1 MGSTADKLQYLGE
14 TKVAIH
20 DAIVAKG
27 VSVASGTPFRD
38 YATKIAQI
46 STGSASS
53 WSQSYYDTA
62 YSQMV
67 SDFNSNKP
75 YDWLTLPSL
84 SEYDER
90 VVGLHAVYPSA
101 NFCSLVCSGDYTVDW
116 GDGTVENF
124 TSGTQAYHI
133 YDYNTFDI
141 GGTTLCSKGYKQ
153 AIVSITPQAGS
164 NLTSVNLH
172 KKHNATN
179 LGVYSSGFLDLVIA
193 GQFLNTLLIGS
204 SILTGSTATIRFND
218 LARVQILSH
227 ALTNMNY
234 VFANCSSLKV
244 VTIANTASVATMVGM
259 FSNCVS
265 MTVAP
270 YFVTTNVTDVS
281 FLFQSCKNMM
291 TVPLYDLSSAT
302 NTSYMFQ
309 FNSVLELVPQ
319 FNTVNARTMDFMFST
334 CYNLQSM
341 PLLNTASATSMNGFH
356 ASCFSLTEV
365 PQYDTTYVTNM
376 TSMFSSCVS
385 LKTVPQFNTPSL
397 IIATGMFSGCS
408 KLKTVP
414 LLNTSAATDT
424 SSMFLNCNALTSAP
438 LFDTSNV
445 TNMSGM
451 FQNCSV
457 LTTIPLLNTA
467 KATNVSNMVSTC
479 LSLQSVPA
487 LDFNQVT
494 TAGSI
499 FTGCGQ
505 LASISIVNYKA
516 TISVANCK
524 LSTGELNNILNNTL
538 SSPAT
543 KALTLTSNFGL
554 DTAISKSGT
563 LSLNSNTITM
573 ADTSNLSVGMGVMG
587 TGMPYLTV
595 KVATIT
601 DQSSTV
607 SLTGHN
613 LSENTMLGLVNFV
626 PTAKTMNATASWSS
640 VAYGASKFVAVA
652 SGSSTGGY
660 STDGTTWT
668 NMTMPSAV
676 GWASLTYGNGIF
688 MAVAGYTVASTVGA
702 ISSDGIN
709 WTSITMPSQAWNS
722 VCYGNGKFLAVSV
735 YNGSS
740 GITST
745 YYTSTDNGSSWSAG
759 TFPISANWTTCT
771 YANGQFVVG
780 GTSNTLLVSTDGVSW
795 VSRVVN
801 NSSYFSSIAYGNGV
815 WVATQGYTSIGNVS
829 STSVAV
835 STDNGASWA
844 NKAMPSANWWASVAY
859 GNGTFVA
866 VAGGRAANSN
876 VGAYSADGINWYS
889 LTMPSTSAW
898 MSVAYG
904 NSIMNAVSGTS
915 ASMQLAFSDTNLN
928 FGKLYYAVQVSTNSF
943 SLSETANGYPL
954 TLSVPSGSS
963 KLFFRAGSV
972 ITGIT
977 PNTSIT
983 ISAPATAATTTTL
996 TIRPQLDTMKA
1007 LVKNWTITF

>member
-1 MGSTADKLQYLGE
+1 MGTTADKLQYLGE

-27 VSVASGTPFRD
+27 VTVATGTPFRD
-38 YATKIAQI
+38 YANKIAQI
-46 STGSASS
+46 STGGASS
-53 WSQSYYDTA
+53 WTQSYYDTA

-67 SDFNSNKP
+67 SDFNSSKP
-75 YDWLTLPSL
+75 SDWLTLPSV
-84 SEYDER
+84 SEYDQR
-90 VVGLHAVYPSA
+90 VVGLHAVYPTA

-133 YDYNTFDI
+133 YDYNTFDV

-179 LGVYSSGFLDLVIA
+179 LGLYSSGFLDLVIA
-193 GQFLNTLLIGS
+193 GQYLNTLLIGS
-204 SILTGSTATIRFND
+204 SILTGTTVTIRMND

-227 ALTNMNY
+227 SLTNMNY
-234 VFANCSSLKV
+234 VFYGCSSLKL
-244 VTIANTASVATMVGM
+244 VTISNTASVTTMTGL

-270 YFVTTNVTDVS
+270 YMVTTNVTDTS
-281 FLFQSCKNMM
+281 YMFQLCKSLI
-291 TVPLYDLSSAT
+291 TVPLYDLSAVT
-302 NTSYMFQ
+302 NTIYMFQ
-309 FNSVLELVPQ
+309 SAFVMEFIPQ
-319 FNTVNARTMDFMFST
+319 FNTASARTMDFMFSL

-341 PLLNTASATSMNGFH
+341 PLLNTANATSMNGFH
-356 ASCFSLTEV
+356 SSCYTLTEV
-365 PQYDTTYVTNM
+365 PQYDTTNVTNM
-376 TSMFSSCVS
+376 TNMFNACAS
-385 LKTVPQFNTPSL
+385 LKVVPQFNTPSL
-397 IIATGMFSGCS
+397 TLTGGMFNGCS
-408 KLKTVP
+408 KLKSVP
-414 LLNTSAATDT
+414 LFNTSAVTDMSNMFT
-424 SSMFLNCNALTSAP
+424 SCNALPSIP
-438 LFDTSNV
+438 LFDTGNV

-467 KATNVSNMVSTC
+467 KVTNVTSMFTSC

-487 LDFNQVT
+487 LDFTQVST
-494 TAGSI
+494 TSSI
-499 FTGCGQ
+499 FTSCGQ
-505 LASISIVNYKA
+505 LAKIDIVNYKGS
-516 TISVANCK
+516 ISVASCK
-524 LSTGELNNILNNTL
+524 LSTSVLNDILNNTL
-538 SSPAT
+538 SSPAS

-554 DTAISKSGT
+554 DTAITKSGT
-563 LSLNSNTITM
+563 LTLNSNTITM

-587 TGMPYLTV
+587 TGMPYLAV
-595 KVATIT
+595 KVGAIS
-601 DQSSTV
+601 DQSSSV
-607 SLTGHN
+607 SLPGHK
-613 LSENTMLGLVNFV
+613 LTENTMLGLINFV
-626 PTAKTMNATASWSS
+626 ANSKTMNASVSWSS
-640 VAYGASKFVAVA
+640 VTYGASKFVAVA

-668 NMTMPSAV
+668 GMTMPSAA
-676 GWASLTYGNGIF
+676 GWASVTYGNGIF
-688 MAVAGYTVASTVGA
+688 MALAGFTTASTAGA
-702 ISSDGIN
+702 ISSDGVN
-709 WTSITMPSQAWNS
+709 WTSITMPLQTWNS

-740 GITST
+740 GVTST
-745 YYTSTDNGSSWSAG
+745 YYTSNDNGSSWSAN
-759 TFPISANWTTCT
+759 TFPNSANWTTCT

-780 GTSNTLLVSTDGVSW
+780 GTSNTLLVSTDGVNW

-829 STSVAV
+829 VTSVAV
-835 STDNGASWA
+835 STDNGASWL
-844 NKAMPSANWWASVAY
+844 NRSMPSSNFWSSVAY

-866 VAGGRAANSN
+866 VAGGRASN
-876 VGAYSADGINWYS
+876 TNIGSYSNDGINWYS

-904 NSIMNAVSGTS
+904 NGVMNAVSGSS
-915 ASMQLAFSDTNLN
+915 AAMQLAFSDTNLN
-928 FGKLYYAVQVSTNSF
+928 FGKLYYAVQVSTDTF

-963 KLFFRAGSV
+963 KLYFRSGSV

-983 ISAPATAATTTTL
+983 ISSPATVATTTTL